1 MVAAKSSISSS
12 GFLLGGPLSDCRA
25 RVNPINGRK
34 ENISFNDN
42 NTFKIKKIDFSF
54 PDKCSVEANSSNSVP
69 NDSFNRKHDNGRDE
83 LNVNAYQTN
92 RSSKLSCFLAK
103 WIDSAVND
111 DFCQGSKK
119 VTSIYNDNDIFS
131 DKTNGKCG
139 YLPNTCRSK
148 PNPLNRVQDSR
159 HLIHHKDISQLDSN
173 DQRIREFHH
182 ESKLYDKVYHISKWN
197 CGESA
202 QTQMSFFYH
211 QICPFLASL
220 MIIK

>member
-1 MVAAKSSISSS
+1 MSKRTAPTVFPMIALTENMTMEETSSMSMPIKPIVVANCPASLLS
-12 GFLLGGPLSDCRA
+12 GLIQLSMTTF
-25 RVNPINGRK
+25 VK
-34 ENISFNDN
+34 E
-42 NTFKIKKIDFSF
+42 
-54 PDKCSVEANSSNSVP
+54 V
-69 NDSFNRKHDNGRDE
+69 
-83 LNVNAYQTN
+83 
-92 RSSKLSCFLAK
+92 
-103 WIDSAVND
+103 
-111 DFCQGSKK
+111 KK
-119 VTSIYNDNDIFS
+119 VTSIYNDIFS